1 MQFERNNFEEYRI
14 VKSKKIQLE
23 YTQSLQNFYLLKFR
37 SNNDFNND
45 IQLEILS
52 FMLLFY
58 IEGAIYYTLNFTR
71 PPTTWKTLKP
81 LMQERACH
89 SVTMFVASKAA

>member
-45 IQLEILS
+45 IQLEIFVIYVTFLYRGRDI
-52 FMLLFY
+52 LYIKFY
-58 IEGAIYYTLNFTR
+58 TSSNNVENA
-71 PPTTWKTLKP
+71 
-81 LMQERACH
+81 
-89 SVTMFVASKAA
+89 